1 MNMVVLQ
8 FIERI
13 LTTSGVIGLLC
24 VAAAWTDGLVHS
36 RAAINSFNA
45 AYAAQA
51 DGLAVPPPDQRLWS
65 ASRVRDYI
73 PADTADT
80 ADANAEDAP
89 LALLEIGRLGM
100 QVPVFAGTDPVTL
113 NRGAGVVG
121 GTAFPG
127 EKGNIAVSAHRDGY
141 FRALKDIRVGDQ
153 ITLRTLDGEQRFEV
167 ASLHVTDPL
176 DVSVLADTG
185 DTVLTLITC
194 YPFYYVG
201 FAPERLIVT
210 ATLLDDPGTAIHA
223 PVSVPSSTSTETS
236 AVREITTGQTAET
249 SP

>member
-1 MNMVVLQ
+1 MSMVVLQ
-8 FIERI
+8 LIERI

-24 VAAAWTDGLVHS
+24 VAATWTDGLYHS
-36 RAAINSFNA
+36 RAAISSFNS
-45 AYAAQA
+45 AYAAQNHS
-51 DGLAVPPPDQRLWS
+51 LAVPQPDQSLWS

-73 PADTADT
+73 APD
-80 ADANAEDAP
+80 ADAENAP

-100 QVPVFAGTDPVTL
+100 QVPVFAGTDAVTL
-113 NRGAGVVG
+113 NRGAGVVS
-121 GTAFPG
+121 GTAYPG
-127 EKGNIAVSAHRDGY
+127 EAGNIAVSAHRDGY
-141 FRALKDIRVGDQ
+141 FRALKDIRVGDH

-185 DTVLTLITC
+185 NTVLTLITC

-210 ATLLDDPGTAIHA
+210 ATLLDDPGAAIHA
-223 PVSVPSSTSTETS
+223 PVSAPSSTPTEMS
-236 AVREITTGQTAET
+236 AVREIPTGQTAET
-249 SP
+249 QP